1 MIVNYWYDNN
11 ENRFRKQEG
20 ALDEV
25 YVLGVNGETE
35 AVFNASGVVKFF
47 NINSGSEIIGRFIP
61 GAPTDLYFSNTTLS
75 GTYEA
80 ANSITVENNVT
91 VIGPT
96 ILKAGN
102 TINLK
107 PGFTAPGGIDFTAK
121 IGTVTNTP
129 KRFYYLKDHLGSIRV
144 VVNETGEIV
153 SSNDYYPFGM
163 ILNGRSTN
171 SAYTNAKYKF
181 TSKERD
187 VETGYDYF
195 GARYY
200 DSRIG
205 RWLQVDQLFE
215 KHPDFSPYNYVLNNP
230 LKLIDPDGKQVSPW
244 SLGMP
249 MTLPRSLEELKIRTI
264 AFFGMMAVS
273 AAVYYTPEVV
283 AGVAGWWMRNPV
295 RANEL
300 ATGLMENISNAPTGV
315 GTGIHIGKADFAVIG
330 PGRPIGGGESWF
342 KMAERVGASYFRI
355 GEKEAAKLGE
365 KAVLKANFEF
375 LDWGAKQGMEFRLS
389 TSLENISKKSFTHQE
404 IQYLIEKYGYKWNED
419 KSALIAQ

>member
-153 SSNDYYPFGM
+153 SSDDYYPFGM

-171 SAYTNAKYKF
+171 TAYTNAKYKF

-315 GTGIHIGKADFAVIG
+315 GTVANLGKTYGKLGTVIGKEGKAFEKVLIEGHGAEMMSERGVSKNLLREILESPEVKLQQGSKEIFITGKGAAVID
-330 PGRPIGGGESWF
+330 PSNKNKLVTTYSNEYFDEQIKKVLEES
-342 KMAERVGASYFRI
+342 K
-355 GEKEAAKLGE
+355 EK
-365 KAVLKANFEF
+365 
-375 LDWGAKQGMEFRLS
+375 
-389 TSLENISKKSFTHQE
+389 
-404 IQYLIEKYGYKWNED
+404 
-419 KSALIAQ
+419 